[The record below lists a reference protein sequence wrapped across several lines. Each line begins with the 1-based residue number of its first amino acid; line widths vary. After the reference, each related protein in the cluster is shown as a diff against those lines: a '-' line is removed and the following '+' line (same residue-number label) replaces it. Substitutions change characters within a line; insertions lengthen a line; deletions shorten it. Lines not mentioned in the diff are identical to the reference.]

1 MVAHSRTDALTIDCS
16 SLDIFYDLIAQPAIG
31 IDLRERRILHWN
43 AAAEVLFGH
52 KKTAV
57 VGRPVDI
64 LYPDALSSQRFFET
78 LCRETERQ
86 EIWRTPF
93 RFRVQRSSGLADIDA
108 EVTAKSFPR
117 SQTGIDY
124 ALLVL
129 QPRDLQPRDPA
140 RAQHSEVE
148 PNRVEEELR
157 AANARL
163 QQMVMERTRLLHLLE
178 EVAVV
183 ANGAATI
190 DDALEMTIDK
200 ICSETSLPCPDTSR
214 LMGHIYRKL
223 TTAVT
228 RRLNY
233 WKIPDSEKYAELRD
247 VSDAV
252 EFKPGVG
259 LIGRVLTSRKLE
271 WIGDLGEDSTDPR
284 AKTARRLG
292 LKSAFAFPVVAGK
305 EIVAVMEIFSTE
317 QFELGAMLRDVM
329 SLIGVELGRIIERK
343 EAQEKLRQNEL
354 LSAIGLTASKLA
366 HDISNPLNGM
376 YTAAQLLEQFLKGQK
391 TPVEDAVVNTLQ
403 DLKKEVDRARS
414 WLQEFRLLTKPM
426 KFDFEMADLAEIAR
440 EVAIQEG
447 RRYPEQGVT
456 LALEFA
462 PDLPKLKVDREKI
475 KQALVNLCQNAVD
488 AMPRGGKLTLRGHRS
503 TNAVFIEV
511 ADTGV
516 GVPERLKIFEVF
528 TSTKPGATGLGLP
541 VVQQIVIGHQGSIT
555 YTSQPGKGTT
565 FRLRLPL

>member
-1 MVAHSRTDALTIDCS
+1 MVAHSRMDALTIDCS
-16 SLDIFYDLIAQPAIG
+16 SLDIVFDLIAQPAIG
-31 IDLRERRILHWN
+31 IDLTERRILHWN
-43 AAAEVLFGH
+43 AAAEVLFGQ
-52 KKTAV
+52 KKTDV
-57 VGRPVDI
+57 VGRSIDV
-64 LYPDALSSQRFFET
+64 LYPDTLSSQQFFDA
-78 LCRETERQ
+78 LCRETEGQ

-93 RFRVQRSSGLADIDA
+93 RFRVHRNSRLADIDA

-117 SQTGIDY
+117 SQTGLDY

-129 QPRDLQPRDPA
+129 QPGDPA
-140 RAQHSEVE
+140 RARHGEAKRD
-148 PNRVEEELR
+148 PVEEELR

-163 QQMVMERTRLLHLLE
+163 QEMVMERTRLLHLLE
-178 EVAVV
+178 EVAGV

-190 DDALEMTIDK
+190 DDALETTIDK
-200 ICSETSLPCPDTSR
+200 ICSETSLPCPEHSR

-223 TTAVT
+223 TTAIT

-233 WKIPDSEKYAELRD
+233 WKFPDSEKYAELRD

-284 AKTARRLG
+284 AETARRLG
-292 LKSAFAFPVVAGK
+292 LKSAFAFPVLAGK

-317 QFELGAMLRDVM
+317 KFELGAMLRDVM

-343 EAQEKLRQNEL
+343 QAQEKLRQNEL

-376 YTAAQLLEQFLKGQK
+376 YTAAQLLEQFFKTQK

-414 WLQEFRLLTKPM
+414 WLQEFRVLTKPM

-440 EVAIQEG
+440 EVVTQEG
-447 RRYPEQGVT
+447 RRYQERGVA
-456 LALEFA
+456 LGLEFA

-488 AMPRGGKLTLRGHRS
+488 AMPHGGQLTLRGHRS
-503 TNAVFIEV
+503 SNAVFIEV
-511 ADTGV
+511 ADTGS

-541 VVQQIVIGHQGSIT
+541 VVQQIVVGHQGSIT

-565 FRLRLPL
+565 FRLSLPL

>member
-16 SLDIFYDLIAQPAIG
+16 SLDTLYDLIAQPAIG
-31 IDLRERRILHWN
+31 IDFTERRILHWN

-52 KKTAV
+52 KKTDV

-64 LYPDALSSQRFFET
+64 LYPNALSSQQFFDK
-78 LCRETERQ
+78 LRRETEQQ
-86 EIWRTPF
+86 EIWRTAF
-93 RFRVQRSSGLADIDA
+93 RFRARRNSGLMDIDA

-117 SQTGIDY
+117 SQTGMDY
-124 ALLVL
+124 VLLVL
-129 QPRDLQPRDPA
+129 QPSDPA
-140 RAQHSEVE
+140 RAQHGEVE
-148 PNRVEEELR
+148 RNRVEEELR

-163 QQMVMERTRLLHLLE
+163 QEMVMERTRLLHLLE

-200 ICSETSLPCPDTSR
+200 ICTETSLPCPDNSP
-214 LMGHIYRKL
+214 LMGHIFRKL
-223 TTAVT
+223 TTAIT

-233 WKIPDSEKYAELRD
+233 WKTPDSEKYADFRD
-247 VSDAV
+247 VSDAA
-252 EFKPGVG
+252 EFEPGVG

-284 AKTARRLG
+284 AETARRLG
-292 LKSAFAFPVVAGK
+292 LKSAFAFPVLAGK
-305 EIVAVMEIFSTE
+305 EIVAVMEILSTE
-317 QFELGAMLRDVM
+317 RFELGAMLRDVM

-343 EAQEKLRQNEL
+343 EAEEKLRQNEL

-376 YTAAQLLEQFLKGQK
+376 YTAAQLLEQFFKGQK

-414 WLQEFRLLTKPM
+414 WLQEFRVLTKPM
-426 KFDFEMADLAEIAR
+426 KFDFDMADLAEIAR

-447 RRYPEQGVT
+447 RRYAEQGVT

-503 TNAVFIEV
+503 SNAVFVEV
-511 ADTGV
+511 EDTGA

-528 TSTKPGATGLGLP
+528 TSTKPGATGLGLT
-541 VVQQIVIGHQGSIT
+541 VVQQIVVGHQGSIT

-565 FRLRLPL
+565 FRLTLPL